1 MSWEKPTAS
10 SLERCNECPTS
21 CAIPIRVSSTDD
33 AAKRGSA
40 LHGFVEAVVAGH
52 HAWTEAIAIVPAEW
66 RETASRLDWDA
77 LLDGYDRTTLQMESA
92 YAIDAATGK
101 VRLLGRSLDR
111 HYPATAATEIVGT
124 SDIDGMGLDGVPTC
138 SDLKTGQLTTWCKEN
153 WQMRFHAYV
162 QHKLHNAAEV
172 RARLTYVREDGSIF
186 HDEHLFE
193 ACDFAD
199 FLDDLRNVIA
209 RIEAAANDVHRGVV
223 KVSEGSHCAYCPAYQ
238 SCPAKTAMLRQLV
251 PDLEGIDAAIAT
263 LTVEQAAIVWEKFK
277 NLEPLVKRLSSAL
290 KEYARTHVVTLSN
303 GQVLTEIEKGRTS
316 INGERALALARE
328 LGARD
333 EDLASCVRQSTWTQ
347 IVATGS
353 KTKKEKAA

>member
-1 MSWEKPTAS
+1 MTWEKPTAS
-10 SLERCNECPTS
+10 SLERSDECPTS
-21 CAIPIRVSSTDD
+21 CAIPIRVSSTGEW
-33 AAKRGSA
+33 AKRGSA

-52 HAWTEAIAIVPAEW
+52 QEWTQAIAIVPAEW

-77 LLDGYDRTTLQMESA
+77 LLAGYDRATLEMEGA
-92 YAIDAATGK
+92 YAIDTATGK

-111 HYPATAATEIVGT
+111 NYPETSATEIVGT
-124 SDIDGMGLDGVPTC
+124 NDIEGMGLDGVPTC
-138 SDLKTGQLTTWCKEN
+138 SDLKTGQLTTWCREN

-162 QHKLHNAAEV
+162 QHKMHNAAEV

-199 FLDDLRNVIA
+199 FLDDLRDVIA
-209 RIEAAANDVHRGVV
+209 RIHAASKDVAVGAV
-223 KVSEGSHCAYCPAYQ
+223 KVNEGEWCRYCPAYQ

-251 PDLEGIDAAIAT
+251 PELERIDAAIAT

-277 NLEPLVKRLSSAL
+277 NLEPLTKRLSSAL

-303 GQVLTEIEKGRTS
+303 GQVLAEIEKGRTS

-328 LGARD
+328 LGARE

-347 IVATGS
+347 IMAVG
-353 KTKKEKAA
+353 KKQTKGKAL